1 MIPSWLRV
9 RIRQVILPPLVL
21 FVFDLLA
28 AAIFFGPA
36 HGYWLFKNT
45 TNWIQMAAVL
55 TFTEAVICLLI
66 AGLSGAGIGEHS
78 TIVREASTGARVD
91 MNQYQSTR
99 EKSISL
105 AFQLAAIGLILILF
119 TLLLHFVSA

>member
-1 MIPSWLRV
+1 MA
-9 RIRQVILPPLVL
+9 RIRQVILPALVL

-28 AAIFFGPA
+28 AIFFGPA
-36 HGYWLFKNT
+36 QGYWLFKNT

-78 TIVREASTGARVD
+78 TIIREANTGARVD
-91 MNQYQSTR
+91 MNQYQTTR